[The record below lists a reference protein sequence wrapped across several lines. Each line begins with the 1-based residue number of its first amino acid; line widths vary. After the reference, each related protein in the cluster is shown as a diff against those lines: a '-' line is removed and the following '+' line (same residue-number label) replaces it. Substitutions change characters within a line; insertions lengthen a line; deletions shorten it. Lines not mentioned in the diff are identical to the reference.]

1 VDAST
6 LEVAAKPVPP
16 RSNRTASLGRTLWP
30 SYDAARR
37 GQPPRQ
43 RRAHTHGC
51 AVAVLH
57 AAPRTLRLHEARVAL
72 LAQRIARGLEHH
84 HARHV
89 GERLRARAARCVSA
103 AQQHTLR
110 PHARASLQV
119 GHM

>member
-1 VDAST
+1 MWT
-6 LEVAAKPVPP
+6 PP
-16 RSNRTASLGRTLWP
+16 PWRLPQSP
-30 SYDAARR
+30 C
-37 GQPPRQ
+37 
-43 RRAHTHGC
+43 RRAPT
-51 AVAVLH
+51 APRPW
-57 AAPRTLRLHEARVAL
+57 AAPCGRRTTLRDEDSRRVSAGRHEARVAL